1 MVLVAAA
8 FFYASAIVFF
18 PLIGFSGFVQQVAI
32 LAQNGFA
39 TFAFYGVDA
48 DAETNGA
55 GEGFEVW
62 KRATVHVFA
71 ELDGGF

>member
-1 MVLVAAA
+1 MELFAAA
-8 FFYASAIVFF
+8 FFYASAI
-18 PLIGFSGFVQQVAI
+18 IGTSGFVQQVAI
-32 LAQNGFA
+32 LAQNGIA

-62 KRATVHVFA
+62 KRATVHVFG
-71 ELDGGF
+71 EFDGGF